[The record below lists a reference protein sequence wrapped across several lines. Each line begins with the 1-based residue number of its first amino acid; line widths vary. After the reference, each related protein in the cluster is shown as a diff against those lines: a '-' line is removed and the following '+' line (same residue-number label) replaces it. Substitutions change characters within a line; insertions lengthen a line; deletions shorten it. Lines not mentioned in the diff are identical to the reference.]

1 MIEFIKRYFTTPTYQ
16 LTQMDKLFMSLIVIG
31 LIFVL
36 SLVIWGTCCLSI
48 IIKNRS
54 KLKKNIQEIK
64 GENKDGGKKNV

>member
-36 SLVIWGTCCLSI
+36 CLIVWGTACLVIT
-48 IIKNRS
+48 IKD
-54 KLKKNIQEIK
+54 KIKAKKHK
-64 GENKDGGKKNV
+64 GDRENGRKKNV